1 MMVPDYRLIAEIFF
15 YSFGFAE
22 STHLAGKMVGTF
34 KLCSEQLSKQ
44 DHYDYGM
51 RAVRS
56 TINAAGLL
64 KRLDPEGNETDIVLK
79 AVVDINLPKF
89 LEIDIPLFKNIL
101 KDLFP
106 GSDVPKSNLGILLES
121 INRSIKT
128 LH

>member
-1 MMVPDYRLIAEIFF
+1 
-15 YSFGFAE
+15 
-22 STHLAGKMVGTF
+22 
-34 KLCSEQLSKQ
+34 
-44 DHYDYGM
+44 M

-121 INRSIKT
+121 INRSIKA
-128 LH
+128 LN